1 MVMNS
6 EIIAL
11 LQLAAGESH
20 DCPTRFAFLNDQF
33 PELIADTGVDLA
45 HERSGRH
52 LGEPPGEVAS
62 ERFGACC
69 EHYGNHDASVA

>member
-6 EIIAL
+6 EIVSL
-11 LQLAAGESH
+11 LQLAAGERH

-33 PELIADTGVDLA
+33 PKLIADTRVDLA
-45 HERSGRH
+45 DECSGCH
-52 LGEPPGEVAS
+52 LGEPPGEMAS
-62 ERFGACC
+62 ERFGAGC

>member
-1 MVMNS
+1 MVVDS

-45 HERSGRH
+45 DERSGGH

-62 ERFGACC
+62 ERFWAGC